1 MRNNLNNMSIMMLS
15 ALEALYL
22 TRKTTLAAERL
33 NVAQPSMS
41 VYLKQLRQATG
52 DPLFIRTSHGLEPT
66 DFCHGY
72 YTRAKEIL
80 DQMELLAASKN
91 TVFDPAQM
99 AASFSVAIS
108 FLKGRMLFE
117 ELSIGLMRNYP
128 RLQVDMISLAE
139 KQALRHLSDGT
150 ADIYIG
156 METGK
161 LDKHFSTVKVLRTDL
176 VVLCSDKSPFF
187 RKGRIG
193 RKEYLETPH
202 IKASASFDPSVLDM
216 EFRRKGLLQDRL
228 VSVPDVW
235 AETVMLQETDYLLV
249 MDSSDVG
256 FIRQSHNF
264 KVLKTDFDLPQ
275 FDLYAVWHA
284 RRSDDPA
291 HKWYRARI
299 AELKGKYA

>member
-1 MRNNLNNMSIMMLS
+1 MSIMMLS

-41 VYLKQLRQATG
+41 VYLKQLREATG
-52 DPLFIRTSHGLEPT
+52 DPLFVRTSHGLEPT

-80 DQMELLAASKN
+80 DRMELLAASKN
-91 TVFDPAQM
+91 TAFDPAKM
-99 AASFSVAIS
+99 DASFAVAIP

-117 ELSIGLMRNYP
+117 ELSVGLTRKYP
-128 RLQVDMISLAE
+128 RLKIDMISLAE
-139 KQALRHLSDGT
+139 KQALRHLDEGT

-161 LDKHFSTVKVLRTDL
+161 LDKHFTTQKVLRTDL
-176 VVLCSDKSPFF
+176 VVVCSDKSPYFK
-187 RKGRIG
+187 KGRIG
-193 RKEYLETPH
+193 KKEYLETPH
-202 IKASASFDPSVLDM
+202 IKASASFDASALDV
-216 EFRRKGLLQDRL
+216 EFRRKGLLQERL

-235 AETVMLQETDYLLV
+235 AEIVMLQETDYLLV

-256 FIRQSHNF
+256 FVKQGHNF
-264 KVLKTDFDLPQ
+264 KILKTDFDLPQ

-284 RRSDDPA
+284 RKTDDPA